1 MSCLVR
7 NVLIGLFACLG
18 AVSCGGGGGA
28 SNPAPS
34 PEPSSQSVVSS
45 SSSLFTNS
53 SGISTSQ
60 STSNSTSQ
68 STSKASM
75 LSTSSASSAASSS
88 VDAVGI
94 DSRPSN
100 TTCLAPAPVVD
111 SPSTISWQL
120 AFPNLRNISKAA
132 NLFQLPGDDA
142 HWYVL
147 RQGGIIW
154 SFDNQASASTV
165 AAALDITDR
174 VDSSGNEMGLLGA
187 AAHPDFINNHYVF
200 LYYTARNTS
209 NEIQSH
215 VVRYTVKSDGTFDH
229 DSELLILSITRP
241 YSNHVGGNM
250 AFDKQG
256 YLYISSGDGGSAGDP
271 LQNGQNLNVL
281 LGKILRIDI
290 NSSSNGKNY
299 AIPADNPFVN
309 TPNAQPEIWAY
320 GLRNP
325 WRFGFDTLTGDLWVG
340 DVGQDTWEEVNI
352 VTRGGNYGWGDMEG
366 DTCFK
371 SRANCSTAN
380 KIKPVYSINHSTG
393 ACSVIGGYVYRGT
406 QYPTV
411 YGKYFFTDYCE
422 HTMRSITTVSGGAIT
437 LAEHG
442 TTPTASIV
450 SFAQDNHDELFALGQ
465 SSAKGQQIYKLQVT
479 DNSAHAGTMPTNLS
493 DTGCVNKANPKQA
506 ASGLIPYA
514 VNNPLWSDGAEK
526 ERFLSLPDNTQ
537 VTVTSEGDFNFPV
550 GSVLMKN
557 FKFGEKF
564 IETRLFAHGELGWQG
579 FSYEWNDA
587 QTDATLLSAGKDK
600 TVNEIAW
607 HFPSPGQCMECHT
620 SAAGFSLG
628 LETKQLNGEFLY
640 PSQKTANQLTTLA
653 HLGIFSSPLSNAQ
666 KTETL
671 FSLNDTNATVQ
682 QKARS
687 YLHSNCSNCHQP
699 TGPTPVTLDLRFSTP
714 LAQMN
719 ICNLAPVSGDVGIVN
734 AKIVAAGDPTKS
746 VLLKRM
752 QAVDST
758 QMPPLGRTVV
768 DAQAA
773 QIVSDWIAGLTSCN

>member
-1 MSCLVR
+1 M
-7 NVLIGLFACLG
+7 GLA
-18 AVSCGGGGGA
+18 SCGGGG
-28 SNPAPS
+28 SNAPAPA
-34 PEPSSQSVVSS
+34 PEPSSQASTSASSGLASS
-45 SSSLFTNS
+45 SST
-53 SGISTSQ
+53 
-60 STSNSTSQ
+60 Q
-68 STSKASM
+68 STSKSSVQ
-75 LSTSSASSAASSS
+75 STSSASVASNSSS
-88 VDAVGI
+88 NAVGL

-100 TTCLAPAPVVD
+100 TTCLAPAAVADNTGTV
-111 SPSTISWQL
+111 SWQL
-120 AFPNLRNISKAA
+120 AFPNLRNISKVSS
-132 NLFQLPGDDA
+132 LFQLPGDDA

-154 SFDNQASASTV
+154 SFDNQESASTV
-165 AAALDITDR
+165 TTALDITSR
-174 VDSSGNEMGLLGA
+174 VDSSGNEMGLLGVA
-187 AAHPDFINNHYVF
+187 VHPDFLTNRYVF

-209 NEIQSH
+209 NEIETH
-215 VVRYTVKSDGTFDH
+215 VTRYTVKNDGTFDH
-229 DSELLILSITRP
+229 DSESLLLTIVRP
-241 YSNHVGGNM
+241 YSNHVGGHM

-256 YLYISSGDGGSAGDP
+256 YLYISSGDGGSGGDP
-271 LQNGQNLNVL
+271 HQNGQNLNTL

-290 NSSSNGKNY
+290 NSTANGKNY
-299 AIPADNPFVN
+299 AIPADNPFIN
-309 TPNAQPEIWAY
+309 TANVQPEIWAY

-325 WRFGFDTLTGDLWVG
+325 WRFSFDKLTGDLWVA

-366 DTCFK
+366 DTCYK
-371 SRANCSTAN
+371 GRPNCSTAN
-380 KIKPVYSINHSTG
+380 KIKPVKTVNHDTG
-393 ACSVIGGYVYRGT
+393 ACSITGGYVYRGSA
-406 QYPTV
+406 YPAA

-422 HTMRSITTVSGGAIT
+422 HTMRSITRASGGDIT

-442 TTPTASIV
+442 AITTASIV
-450 SFAQDNHDELFALGQ
+450 SFTQDNHDELFALGQ
-465 SSAKGQQIYKLQVT
+465 SSDKGQQIYKLQVT
-479 DNSAHAGTMPTNLS
+479 GGSAQAGTMAAKLS
-493 DTGCVNKANPKQA
+493 ETGCVDSVNPKQA

-514 VNNPLWSDGAEK
+514 VKNQLWSDGADK

-537 VTVTSEGDFNFPV
+537 VTIASDGDFNFPV

-564 IETRLFAHGELGWQG
+564 VETRLFAHGELGWQG

-600 TVNEIAW
+600 AVNEITW

-620 SAAGFSLG
+620 SVAGFSLG
-628 LETKQLNGEFLY
+628 LETKQLNGEFIY
-640 PSQKTANQLTTLA
+640 PNQKTANQLTTLA
-653 HLGIFSSPLSNAQ
+653 HIGIFASPLSNSQ

-671 FSLNDTNATVQ
+671 FSLGDTNATVQ

-687 YLHSNCSNCHQP
+687 YLHSNCSNCHEP
-699 TGPTPVTLDLRFSTP
+699 NGPAPVTLDLRFSTP

-719 ICNLAPVSGDVGIVN
+719 ICNLVPVAGDLGILN
-734 AKIVAAGDPTKS
+734 AKILAIGDPAKS

-768 DAQAA
+768 DADATQV
-773 QIVSDWIAGLTSCN
+773 VSDWIAGLTSCN